1 MEHST
6 FDISDRLAKLREL
19 FRIVAQIWAIRFPW
33 VFQDNSRAEDELKPL
48 NSLELRA
55 LKGRTEPFTI
65 R

>member
-6 FDISDRLAKLREL
+6 FDISDRLAKLREA
-19 FRIVAQIWAIRFPW
+19 FRIVAQMWAIRFPW
-33 VFQDNSRAEDELKPL
+33 VFQDNPRVEDELKPL
-48 NSLELRA
+48 SSLELRA

>member
-6 FDISDRLAKLREL
+6 FDISDRLAKLREA
-19 FRIVAQIWAIRFPW
+19 FRIVAQMWAIRFPC
-33 VFQDNSRAEDELKPL
+33 VFQDNPRVEDELKPL
-48 NSLELRA
+48 SSLELRA